1 MGYITRIE
9 VYARSV
15 LIRRLNVEKTSVENS
30 DTNSIIIYQSQ

>member
-9 VYARSV
+9 AHAGSA

-30 DTNSIIIYQSQ
+30 DTNSIMHSS

>member
-9 VYARSV
+9 VYAGSV

-30 DTNSIIIYQSQ
+30 DINSIIIYQSQ

>member
-9 VYARSV
+9 VYAGSA
-15 LIRRLNVEKTSVENS
+15 LIRRLNAEKTSVENS

>member
-9 VYARSV
+9 VYAGSV
-15 LIRRLNVEKTSVENS
+15 LIRRLNAEKTSVENS